1 MNELESLRN
10 VAAKAE
16 ELVRRWTDG
25 EAARTYQVTELG
37 TALRTL
43 EAAEVAAGT
52 WEKTHG

>member
-1 MNELESLRN
+1 MTELEALRK

-16 ELVRRWTDG
+16 ELVQRWTDG

-37 TALRTL
+37 TSLREL
-43 EAAEVAAGT
+43 EVVEVTAGT

>member
-1 MNELESLRN
+1 VSELEALRN

-16 ELVRRWTDG
+16 ELVQRWTDG

-37 TALRTL
+37 GSLRKL

-52 WEKTHG
+52 WEETHG